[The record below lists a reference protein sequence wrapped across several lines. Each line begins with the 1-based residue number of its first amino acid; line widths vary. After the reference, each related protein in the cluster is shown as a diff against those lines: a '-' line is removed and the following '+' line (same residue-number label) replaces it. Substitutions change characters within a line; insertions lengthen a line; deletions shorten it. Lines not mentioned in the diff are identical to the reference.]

1 MDDKPEDVGPRDSNL
16 INRITDLLEQFEQ
29 KLQEHAA
36 VNKLLYTRQEAAALL
51 SISVESL
58 DLIILHGDI
67 RVRHV
72 GRRRLVH
79 REELERFAKSKA
91 ITAIWPEKG
100 PDGTR
105 RRIA

>member
-1 MDDKPEDVGPRDSNL
+1 MDDGKPENL
-16 INRITDLLEQFEQ
+16 GLGNLLNRFADLLDKLDEKLEQHAS
-29 KLQEHAA
+29 EH
-36 VNKLLYTRQEAAALL
+36 KLLYTRNEAAELL

>member
-1 MDDKPEDVGPRDSNL
+1 MDDKPEDIGPRDSNL
-16 INRITDLLEQFEQ
+16 INRITDLLEHFEQ
-29 KLQEHAA
+29 KLKEHAA
-36 VNKLLYTRQEAAALL
+36 NKLLYTRDEAAALL

-79 REELERFAKSKA
+79 RDELERFAKSKA